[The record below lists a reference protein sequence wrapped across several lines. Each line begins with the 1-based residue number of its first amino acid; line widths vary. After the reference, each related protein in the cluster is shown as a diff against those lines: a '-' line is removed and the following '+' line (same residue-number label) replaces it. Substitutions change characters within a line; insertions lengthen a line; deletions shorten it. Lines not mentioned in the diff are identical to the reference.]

1 MTLENVLTD
10 DRKAL
15 AGMGSKVLIWP
26 DRLAFDTE
34 PGQLEPLRA
43 KWELGD
49 RK

>member
-34 PGQLEPLRA
+34 TGSWSRWGQSGSWATA
-43 KWELGD
+43 K
-49 RK
+49 